1 MRCVALA
8 EEVAAR
14 GSAVVFVADLDSVDW
29 ARDQVVRRGFT
40 HFQPSTAPSDEVSM
54 LAALGP
60 AYVVVD
66 SYVLPVSV
74 YADLRAAGIPL
85 LALVDGDP
93 QGRVADL
100 LVDQNIGAEADSWE
114 LEANAHRVAGLDY
127 ALMRTE
133 LIDRRPAAPSNAVT
147 EPPQV
152 FAFFG
157 GTDAFGAG
165 PVLTRALI
173 ATGEPFS
180 LRVVTPER
188 WDSIPLPGPG
198 QSVEQ
203 IRPTDRLADEVL
215 AADLVISAAG
225 TSSWE
230 LLCLGAACAF
240 VCVAGNQELS
250 YGRAVADGLGLGLG
264 LLADVAADDSA
275 ATEVLRAA
283 LADPGL
289 RLDLRARAW
298 HRVDGRGRGRV
309 LDAFARVT
317 G

>member
-8 EEVAAR
+8 EEIAAR
-14 GSAVVFVADLDSVDW
+14 GRAVVFVADLDAVGW
-29 ARDQVVRRGFT
+29 ARDQVLGRGFT
-40 HFQPSTAPSDEVSM
+40 HQAPASDPDEEVGM

-66 SYVLPVSV
+66 SYLLPLAV
-74 YADLRAAGIPL
+74 YAGLRDAGIPV

-93 QGRVADL
+93 QGRSADL
-100 LVDQNIGAEADSWE
+100 LVDQNIGAEEDVWDLAAGLD
-114 LEANAHRVAGLDY
+114 RVAGLDY
-127 ALMRTE
+127 ALIRDE
-133 LIDRRPAAPSNAVT
+133 IVDRRGDRPRAGSSQ
-147 EPPQV
+147 PPRV

-173 ATGEPFS
+173 ATGLPFA
-180 LRVVTPER
+180 LRIVAPHLWADQPV
-188 WDSIPLPGPG
+188 PGPG
-198 QSVEQ
+198 QSVEL
-203 IRPTDRLADEVL
+203 IAPTDQLATEVL
-215 AADLVISAAG
+215 AADLVVSAAG

-240 VCVAGNQELS
+240 VWVVDNQELS
-250 YGRAVADGLGLGLG
+250 YGRAVSEGLGLGLG
-264 LLADVAADDSA
+264 RLQDVEADAGP
-275 ATEVLRAA
+275 ATAVLGVA

-289 RLDLRARAW
+289 RAGLRDRAW
-298 HRVDGRGRGRV
+298 RRVDGLGRARV
-309 LDAFARVT
+309 LDAFASVT

>member
-8 EEVAAR
+8 EEIAAR
-14 GSAVVFVADLDSVDW
+14 GSAVVFVADLDSVGW
-29 ARDQVVRRGFT
+29 AREQVVGRGFT
-40 HFQPSTAPSDEVSM
+40 HVPPAAVTSDEVAM
-54 LAALGP
+54 LAGLGP

-66 SYVLPVSV
+66 SYALPLSV
-74 YADLRAAGIPL
+74 YADLRAAGIPV

-93 QGRVADL
+93 EGRVADL
-100 LVDQNIGAEADSWE
+100 LVDQNIGAEADTWTLGPDVE
-114 LEANAHRVAGLDY
+114 RVAGLDY
-127 ALMRTE
+127 ALMRSE
-133 LIDRRPAAPSNAVT
+133 LTDQRPDHPSTTTA
-147 EPPQV
+147 EPPRL

-173 ATGEPFS
+173 ATGEPFA
-180 LRVVTPER
+180 LRVVAPQR
-188 WDSIPLPGPG
+188 WDDIPLPGPG
-198 QSVEQ
+198 QSVELIQ
-203 IRPTDRLADEVL
+203 PTDRLAAEVQ

-240 VCVAGNQELS
+240 VCVAENQQLS
-250 YGRAVADGLGLGLG
+250 YGRAVSEGLGLGLG
-264 LLADVAADDSA
+264 LLQDVAADDRG
-275 ATEVLRAA
+275 ATEVLRSA
-283 LADPGL
+283 LGDPGL

-309 LDAFARVT
+309 LDAFARVI